1 MLVRVDGGIRTGYDV
16 VAGALLGGEEFGF
29 GTVAMVAAGCVM
41 ARVCHL
47 NTCPVG
53 VTTQR
58 PELRAKFPG
67 VAEHVVNYFAFV
79 AEEVREGSEISLF
92 VRIEA
97 IFQRNFG
104 KIK

>member
-1 MLVRVDGGIRTGYDV
+1 
-16 VAGALLGGEEFGF
+16 
-29 GTVAMVAAGCVM
+29 M

-67 VAEHVVNYFAFV
+67 VADDVVNYLAFV
-79 AEEVREGSEISLF
+79 AEEVPPPPPPPPR
-92 VRIEA
+92 R
-97 IFQRNFG
+97 Q
-104 KIK
+104 